1 MQFELD
7 DDNAIWNLLHN
18 QTTLHNFERNTDL
31 TTDSEKA
38 TKPFLAYYEL
48 A

>member
-7 DDNAIWNLLHN
+7 YDNAIWNLLHN
-18 QTTLHNFERNTDL
+18 QTTLHDLDKHTDL
-31 TTDSEKA
+31 TKDSEKA